1 MNRRERRAVRA
12 RARGQ
17 AVDRMVAVH
26 EAGHAV
32 ARLLVAD
39 SLGWSADE
47 ALKYIDIGEQLEPEA
62 AAANYGQFY
71 SRSMLEFLQTKM
83 SPEAIDAPRTG
94 TELLALFSEMREAG
108 IDVDAWFRARS
119 IDILFGAIAEA
130 KLTGRSF
137 IDVWKGDGCM
147 SDVEDLHFAGFLSGI
162 PEEQLAEVIGEHIEI
177 AERYIARPE
186 VWRAILALADKI
198 KPGRMNG
205 RVAVAIITR
214 ALGQSEV
221 A

>member
-1 MNRRERRAVRA
+1 MNRHEKRAAKAMARR
-12 RARGQ
+12 Q
-17 AVDRMVAVH
+17 AVDRVVKVH

-32 ARLLVAD
+32 ARILVAD

-71 SRSMLEFLQTKM
+71 SKPMLEFLQTKM
-83 SPEAIDAPRTG
+83 PPEAIDGPHNG
-94 TELLALFSEMREAG
+94 TEMHALFSEMRSAG

-130 KLTGRSF
+130 KLTGRSS
-137 IDVWKGDGCM
+137 IDVWMGDGCM
-147 SDVEDLHFAGFLSGI
+147 LDVEDLHFAGFLSGI
-162 PEEQLAEVIGEHIEI
+162 PEEQLAEVIVERIEI
-177 AERYIARPE
+177 AEGYIARPE
-186 VWRAILALADKI
+186 VWRAILVLADKI

-205 RVAVAIITR
+205 RVAAAIITR
-214 ALGQSEV
+214 ALAQSEV
-221 A
+221 G